1 MKLSLIGMSGSGKSY
16 WSKKLQEQKGF
27 KRFCSD
33 DLIEKKLSSELKKF
47 GYSGLHDVAKWL
59 GQPFNLQNEERSRK
73 YLYFEKEAMREILKA
88 IEHSNNYNENIVVD
102 TTGSVIYTEKWILE
116 KLSELTQVIYLDT
129 PVSVQEKMYKLYLE
143 DPKPVIW
150 GNSFTK
156 INGESNF
163 EAMRRCYPKL
173 LAFRSKWYKKI
184 AHIILEY
191 NLLRD
196 PNFSVEE
203 FMEAINHD

>member
-116 KLSELTQVIYLDT
+116 KL
-129 PVSVQEKMYKLYLE
+129 
-143 DPKPVIW
+143 
-150 GNSFTK
+150 
-156 INGESNF
+156 
-163 EAMRRCYPKL
+163 
-173 LAFRSKWYKKI
+173 
-184 AHIILEY
+184 
-191 NLLRD
+191 
-196 PNFSVEE
+196 
-203 FMEAINHD
+203 